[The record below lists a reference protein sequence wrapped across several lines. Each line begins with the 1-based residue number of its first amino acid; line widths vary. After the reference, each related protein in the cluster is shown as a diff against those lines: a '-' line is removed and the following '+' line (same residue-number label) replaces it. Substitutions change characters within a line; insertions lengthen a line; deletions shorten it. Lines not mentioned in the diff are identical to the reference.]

1 MRAKSARLRERFVER
16 LNEETLRDF
25 IKAPGVSLILF
36 GSNIGRP
43 TLQQASE
50 FAELWAERS
59 VEARFGYLDALMCE
73 AATKVYNIR
82 VLPTILLVRDGTVIQ
97 TMRGYN
103 SRAKLRLAAQTKIS
117 AGLAA

>member
-1 MRAKSARLRERFVER
+1 MER

-43 TLQQASE
+43 TLQQATE

-59 VEARFGYLDALMCE
+59 VAARFGYIDALMHE
-73 AATKVYNIR
+73 AASKLHAIR

-97 TMRGYN
+97 TLRGYN
-103 SRAKLRLAAQTKIS
+103 SRAKLRAAVQTKMS
-117 AGLAA
+117 SGLAA